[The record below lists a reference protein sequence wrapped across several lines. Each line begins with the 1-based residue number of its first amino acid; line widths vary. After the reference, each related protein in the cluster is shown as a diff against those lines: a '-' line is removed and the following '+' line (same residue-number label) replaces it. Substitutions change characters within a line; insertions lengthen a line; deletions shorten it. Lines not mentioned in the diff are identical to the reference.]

1 VSQVSQL
8 NFDRVGVHEVI
19 SPEGFEIHAVHVGD
33 GEWCYQAWGPRW
45 SVTEKGGK
53 FFIGRFQYQDF
64 GRYVV
69 DGDLMSTYR
78 DRDGMARLVIGYFY
92 SRDYSSDAFE
102 ALAAAKQAC
111 VDIYNQGVGNV

>member
-1 VSQVSQL
+1 MSQVSQL

-19 SPEGFEIHAVHVGD
+19 SPEGFEIHAVDLGGD
-33 GEWCYQAWGPRW
+33 EWCYKTWGPRW

-64 GRYVV
+64 ARYVV
-69 DGDLMSTYR
+69 DGELMSTYR
-78 DRDGMARLVIGYFY
+78 DKDSMARLVIGYFH
-92 SRDYSSDAFE
+92 SRDYSSDAFA

-111 VDIYNQGVGNV
+111 VDIYNQGVANV